1 MHRLKKTAA
10 IILLLIYS
18 VFAAEAAIY
27 SRPRR
32 VSVIRTEY
40 FDYIFPRGAEETVR
54 FLAENG
60 DAVFKKAAEQFGLK
74 KTFRL
79 PVAVSLD
86 SDALSV
92 SYTATPYNRITV
104 FQSPA
109 AAQSIFTEDTLLSSF
124 SKAVTEAVAS
134 SVRGKFWQFASDF
147 IGMDALQPAALLNI
161 PSAFMDGVINAAVFT
176 DGDGI
181 LNDGFS
187 LEILSRA
194 KKEGC
199 FPSWIDAAGAKDTYP
214 AEISRAAYS
223 AFAAYI
229 QQRWGM
235 DAFIDFWQ
243 KCGSVN
249 FFRITP
255 GIFKKVY
262 AVSLKEA
269 WNDFEDSIPLPPAV
283 DFGETVQKDAAPGLY
298 SCLTAYDGNLI
309 FFDSAKSGIFMIDR
323 NQKRKRLFTATDVT
337 SLSLSPDKKYL
348 AVSYSAKQAS
358 RTLIRSTV
366 QIYNLEKR
374 VLQTEYLR
382 IRNGTFFEDKKDST
396 ALAGFCTKD
405 SSVRLTVFPF
415 YDEAEEQAS
424 FTFPLPENSRT
435 EGIVPLGI
443 GKLLC
448 IYYYGTE
455 CILQTVNIFTQESTS
470 RRLPLRA
477 KDFSLC
483 DTEDGKLI
491 FFTCSDG
498 APYSIAKA
506 GYIPVM
512 EDGSLGDAFFTEEA
526 ADGGMHSVSAD
537 RNSMYFS
544 SHTMM
549 CHELKTADFY
559 DFKKQRFLHV
569 QTAAFEIPEAEN
581 DKSDSAAPETEQNES
596 GVEARSVSFPFP
608 IESYKPLHYIFK
620 GTWFPFF
627 PIASFDFT
635 KTELSPGLGAT
646 YYTSI
651 DPLEILTSAL
661 SFCAGFIDLSEKTF
675 TVDDNYTLAATL
687 SSTILPVDLSLS
699 GIWSFDKYGQ
709 YNLQAMLGVSW
720 NVFTGMSF
728 HNFTLGIK
736 GLWKCSTT
744 YLDYET
750 NTTIELDGW
759 PSIADAYNTFST
771 YFNIRYK
778 NYHQCGMSSFEQR
791 GIEAGA
797 TLISVYDPQKKN
809 KPEDNESTQ
818 FTAAVNFGF
827 KLPYILPVF
836 NTGNW
841 VICMPLTFYTDWY
854 GQNGTSS
861 ESFVETLLAGYEIQK
876 GIPGVHLYLNR
887 FGIKFGY
894 DIKLSYDELQT
905 PATDFRNFYNFLKV
919 LLDSE
924 IDDYFYISLEA
935 TFAPA
940 VGKFADSVK
949 ITAGVQ
955 FQMDVRE
962 SKGRVAAIF
971 NMNL

>member
-1 MHRLKKTAA
+1 MHRRKKTAA
-10 IILLLIYS
+10 TILILICS
-18 VFAAEAAIY
+18 AFAATAAIY

-32 VSVIRTEY
+32 VSVIRTDY
-40 FDYIFPRGAEETVR
+40 FDYIFPRDAEKTVR

-60 DAVFKKAAEQFGLK
+60 DAIFKKAAEQFALK

-79 PVAVSLD
+79 PVAISLD
-86 SDALSV
+86 SDTLSV

-109 AAQSIFTEDTLLSSF
+109 AAQSIFTEDALLTSF
-124 SKAVTEAVAS
+124 SQAVTEAVAS
-134 SVRGKFWQFASDF
+134 SVKGKFWQFASDF

-161 PSAFMDGVINAAVFT
+161 PAAFMDGVINAAVFT

-187 LEILSRA
+187 LELLGRA
-194 KKEGC
+194 KKEGR
-199 FPSWIDAAGAKDTYP
+199 FPSWIDAAGSKDTYP
-214 AEISRAAYS
+214 AEISRTAYS

-235 DAFIDFWQ
+235 DTFIDFWQ

-249 FFRITP
+249 FFKITP
-255 GIFKKVY
+255 GIFRKVY
-262 AVSLKEA
+262 KIPLKEA
-269 WNDFEDSIPLPPAV
+269 WKDFEDSIPLPPTV
-283 DFGETVQKDAAPGLY
+283 DFGKTIKTDASPGTF
-298 SCLTAYDGNLI
+298 SCLTAYNGNLI
-309 FFDSAKSGIFMIDR
+309 FFDSVKSGIFLLDR
-323 NQKRKRLFTATDVT
+323 NQKRKRLFTATNVT

-348 AVSYSAKQAS
+348 AVSYSAKQVN
-358 RTLIRSTV
+358 RTLSRNTV
-366 QIYNLEKR
+366 QIYNLER
-374 VLQTEYLR
+374 RLFQTEYLR
-382 IRNGTFFEDKKDST
+382 ARNGTFFENKKDST

-405 SSVRLTVFPF
+405 NHVQLVVFPF
-415 YDEAEEQAS
+415 FNEAEEQAS
-424 FTFPLPENSRT
+424 FTFPLPDNIMT
-435 EGIVPLGI
+435 EGIIPLGI

-455 CILQTVNIFTQESTS
+455 CILHTVNTFTQESTC

-483 DTEDGKLI
+483 NTEDGKLI

-498 APYSIAKA
+498 TPYSIAKA

-512 EDGSLGDAFFTEEA
+512 EDGSLGDAFFTEESV
-526 ADGGMHSVSAD
+526 DGGMHSVSGD
-537 RNSMYFS
+537 KDSLYFS
-544 SHTMM
+544 SHTMLR
-549 CHELKTADFY
+549 HELKTADFY
-559 DFKKQRFLHV
+559 DFRSLRFSSI
-569 QTAAFEIPEAEN
+569 QTAAFEIPESED
-581 DKSDSAAPETEQNES
+581 DKSGTDAMNAEPDKTKAEKYQGGFYE
-596 GVEARSVSFPFP
+596 
-608 IESYKPLHYIFK
+608 ESYKPLRYMFK

-635 KTELSPGLGAT
+635 KTALSPGLGAT
-646 YYTSI
+646 YYTST
-651 DPLEILTSAL
+651 DPLETLTSAL

-675 TVDDNYTLAATL
+675 TVDNNYTLAATL
-687 SSTILPVDLSLS
+687 NSTVLPVDLSLS
-699 GIWSFDKYGQ
+699 GIWSFDKYGH

-720 NVFTGMSF
+720 NIFIGMSF

-759 PSIADAYNTFST
+759 PSIPDAYNTFSS
-771 YFNIRYK
+771 YFNIQYE
-778 NYHQCGMSSFEQR
+778 NYHQSGMSSFEQR

-809 KPEDNESTQ
+809 KPDDNKATQ

-841 VICMPLTFYTDWY
+841 VICMPLTFYTDLY
-854 GQNGTSS
+854 GQNGTFS
-861 ESFVETLLAGYEIQK
+861 ESFIETLLAGYEIQK
-876 GIPGVHLYLNR
+876 GIPGVNLYLNR

-894 DIKLSYDELQT
+894 DIKLSYDELQS
-905 PATDFRNFYNFLKV
+905 PGTDFRDFYTFLKV

-935 TFAPA
+935 TLSPA
-940 VGKFADSVK
+940 IGKFADSVK

-955 FQMDVRE
+955 FQMDIRE
-962 SKGRVAAIF
+962 SKGRIAAIF
-971 NMNL
+971 DMNL